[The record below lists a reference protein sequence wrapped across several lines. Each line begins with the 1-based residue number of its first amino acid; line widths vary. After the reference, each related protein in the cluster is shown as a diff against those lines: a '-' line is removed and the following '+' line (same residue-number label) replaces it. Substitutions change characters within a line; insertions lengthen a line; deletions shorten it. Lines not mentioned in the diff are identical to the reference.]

1 VWKYG
6 YLYAIIWFFFF
17 IEYCYDYARKVKLC
31 DNLVMFMF
39 IMLLFLFWSWPFVK
53 FVFNSIQE
61 LFVFVFFRASHLWFK
76 LDAWGGRFQKSVGRN
91 NVCFARVV
99 IIIMNQKFGGGRQ
112 PTGTPSLARLCVVFV
127 TARFFFFFFYTYI
140 KRVIAVARLRVAQ
153 PTYGTCPITC
163 TW

>member
-1 VWKYG
+1 MVTFMLLFG
-6 YLYAIIWFFFF
+6 FFFF

-39 IMLLFLFWSWPFVK
+39 IMLLFLLWSWPFVK

-91 NVCFARVV
+91 NLCCARVV

-112 PTGTPSLARLCVVFV
+112 PTGTPSLARSCVVVVVSLLAGASVVHNTYNPEIV
-127 TARFFFFFFYTYI
+127 TLSLSLSLSLSWR
-140 KRVIAVARLRVAQ
+140 
-153 PTYGTCPITC
+153 
-163 TW
+163 